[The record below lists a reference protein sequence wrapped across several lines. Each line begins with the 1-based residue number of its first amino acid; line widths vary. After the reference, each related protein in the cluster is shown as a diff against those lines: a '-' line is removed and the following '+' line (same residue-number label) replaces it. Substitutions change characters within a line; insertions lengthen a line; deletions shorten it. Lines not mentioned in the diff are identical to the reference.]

1 MASQV
6 IAQIASTTFV
16 PMVDMYL
23 AFCVIGSIS
32 PGVNIGSI
40 AGFVRKVV
48 NFGLILSITIFTGIL
63 TVQGLISQAADT
75 VTIKTAKFVVGS
87 VVPVI
92 GSVIS
97 EAVNTV
103 VSCANLLK
111 TTTGAFAIVVFIVTF
126 LPPLLNCL
134 MWMLATDLSI
144 AIAEILGIDNVTGL
158 LKAVKETLKLLIALI
173 LTAALAMIV
182 SVSVM
187 LLLGMN
193 S

>member
-1 MASQV
+1 
-6 IAQIASTTFV
+6 
-16 PMVDMYL
+16 
-23 AFCVIGSIS
+23 
-32 PGVNIGSI
+32 
-40 AGFVRKVV
+40 
-48 NFGLILSITIFTGIL
+48 
-63 TVQGLISQAADT
+63 
-75 VTIKTAKFVVGS
+75 
-87 VVPVI
+87 VPVI